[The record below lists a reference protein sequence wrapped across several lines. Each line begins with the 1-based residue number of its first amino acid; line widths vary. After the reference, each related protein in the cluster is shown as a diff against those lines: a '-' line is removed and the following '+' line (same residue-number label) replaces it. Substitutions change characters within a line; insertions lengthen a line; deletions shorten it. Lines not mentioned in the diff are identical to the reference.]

1 MINIQTYQ
9 KRLVEAV
16 KEAKE
21 LRGFKTYDKCCIAF
35 NDRYH
40 SDIEKGLVKPLN
52 KDFLYRVLSKKKSE
66 IKFSISNPRF
76 VKLCEFLG
84 VDMKETQISHK
95 ISEVAFMVDELV
107 KEKPELEKEIFSVIK
122 SIRNLSKGVKVS

>member
-1 MINIQTYQ
+1 MKNMQIDQ

-21 LRGFKTYDKCCIAF
+21 VRGLNTYEKCCEAF
-35 NDRYH
+35 NRHYKVDIDR
-40 SDIEKGLVKPLN
+40 GLVKSLN

-66 IKFSISNPRF
+66 MKFSISNPRF

-84 VDMKETQISHK
+84 VDMHETQTLHQISK
-95 ISEVAFMVDELV
+95 AAFMVDELV
-107 KEKPELEKEIFSVIK
+107 KEKPELEKQIYSVVK
-122 SIRNLSKGVKVS
+122 SIANLSKGVIVS